1 MSASGRGRQDRAGG
15 GWWRALVPFVWLVAS
30 STLAHAADVTPSA
43 ADDAAGAVQPA
54 VHTRPAVDASAATAA
69 ARSTGAL
76 PLTTGEGGPSS
87 RAAPLSDWR
96 LLAAM
101 LAAFAV
107 LAGVRLAGRRRGATL
122 PPDVFEVLGTAPFA
136 GTHSVRVVRFGPR
149 TLLVA
154 VSTGGCTTL
163 GEISDAEATARIAAA
178 CRSGSAFHRTRPVAT
193 PVAAAQAAGSAQTAG
208 AARDERAGRRLAAV
222 ALAWLLCGGSAMGQA
237 VSDRV
242 FPAGASSQVERTSL
256 ERIDP
261 PESVARP
268 LEAPALPAAAAPGS
282 ADVAPRRLPGPTPDP
297 ISALPRPAA
306 RLPGDAAGDE
316 GLAGLIAPDTIAA
329 ILPSALLFGVVS
341 LVPAV
346 LLMTTCFV
354 RFSVVLMLLR
364 QGLGTALVPSNQI
377 LASLAI
383 FLSALVMWPVWQD
396 CWQRG
401 VEPYRRGT
409 LEPAQAFAEGSLPMR
424 RWMAV
429 QIEAAGNRDTLQLF
443 LSRHPSGSRDV
454 ATYDDVPL
462 ETLLPAFLVSELET
476 AFAIGFRMLL
486 PFLVLDL
493 LVATLVVA
501 TGLVMLP
508 PTLVSLP
515 LKLVVFVAA
524 DGWTLVVRGLLDG
537 IGMPAS

>member
-15 GWWRALVPFVWLVAS
+15 GWWTPLVPLVWLVAS
-30 STLAHAADVTPSA
+30 PSLARAADVVPSA
-43 ADDAAGAVQPA
+43 AEDAAGVVQPA

-69 ARSTGAL
+69 ARSTEAL
-76 PLTTGEGGPSS
+76 PLATGDGRPSS
-87 RAAPLSDWR
+87 RAAQRSDWR

-101 LAAFAV
+101 FAAFAV

-122 PPDVFEVLGTAPFA
+122 PADVFEVLGTAPFA
-136 GTHSVRVVRFGPR
+136 GPHSVRVVRFGPR

-154 VSTGGCTTL
+154 VSSGGCTTL
-163 GEISDAEATARIAAA
+163 GEISDAEVTARIADA
-178 CRSGSAFHRTRPVAT
+178 CRSGSAFHRTRPVSSPA
-193 PVAAAQAAGSAQTAG
+193 AAAQAAAAAQTVH
-208 AARDERAGRRLAAV
+208 AARDGRAGRRLAAV
-222 ALAWLLCGGSAMGQA
+222 ALAWLLCSGSALGQA
-237 VSDRV
+237 ESDRGS
-242 FPAGASSQVERTSL
+242 PAGASPSVERTSL
-256 ERIDP
+256 ERIEP

-268 LEAPALPAAAAPGS
+268 LADPVAPAAAAPGS
-282 ADVAPRRLPGPTPDP
+282 ADVAPRRLPGPTADP
-297 ISALPRPAA
+297 IPALPRPAG
-306 RLPGDAAGDE
+306 RLPGDTAGDG

-401 VEPYRRGT
+401 VEPYRQGT
-409 LEPAQAFAEGSLPMR
+409 LEPAQAFAEGSLPIR

-429 QIEAAGNRDTLQLF
+429 QIEAAGNRDTLLLF
-443 LSRHPSGSRDV
+443 LSRHPSGSREV

-537 IGMPAS
+537 IGMPTS